1 MLVKS
6 ADRTAEMLAAL
17 VQCDQVRYAF
27 PYPGAAMRACFV
39 LIASCLVAAQPAA
52 AQAPDGARMP
62 LPTGQWLDPAGTAVG
77 VGQMPLAMVPAPG
90 DRQLVL
96 LLNGYREQGIQ
107 VVDRDGQV
115 LQTVPQE
122 AAFIGLA
129 FAADGRTLFASGGNQ
144 EVVYRYD
151 WTDHGATLRDSLI
164 LAPKVGRR
172 PGTHYPAA
180 LAPSADGRW
189 LYVAENLADSL
200 AVVDLRTDSVIQR
213 VATGRYPYGVVLTPD
228 GTVFVSNWGANAL
241 SVFTV
246 GPNGRLTGSEPVAA
260 GRHPSAMLL
269 NATGTRLF
277 VASGSTDR
285 IAVLDTKAR
294 KVIAE
299 LRDPPPAGPDE
310 GTTPNA
316 LALSA
321 DGTRLFVAEADANAV
336 AVFDLTAETAAVATA
351 RGDDRLAGRIPVGW
365 YPTSLAVLGD
375 TLYVGNGKGLAAG
388 PNPQGPGPY
397 PRTRGRGRHNDPLQ
411 YTLGQIRGAL
421 SIVPGAGV
429 SGAVLAALSARA
441 ARANGWN
448 GERPQF
454 RYPPLKH
461 VIYILKENRTYDQV
475 LGDLPQG
482 DGDTALVLFGR
493 DVTPNQ
499 HALAERFGV
508 FDRFF
513 VNSEVSADGHN
524 WSMAAYA
531 TDYVQKTTP
540 TNYSG
545 DGRTYDYEGLNRGEH
560 PEEDVASPAG
570 GYLWDLAQRAEITFR
585 NFGEFVEAEG
595 EGDER
600 RYRGTKPFLAAH
612 TDSLFPVFDMR
623 IPDQR
628 RADIWLAQ
636 FRRWEREGEMPA
648 FQIMHLPRDHTACAA
663 ANYETPSAMVADNDL
678 ALGRMVE
685 AVSRSQFW
693 SETAIFVME
702 DDAQN
707 GPDHID
713 SHRSLLLVISPWTR
727 GGVLHRFTNTTDV
740 LRTIEEVLGLAQLS
754 QFDWFGR
761 PIREIW
767 SDQADT
773 RPYAALTPVQ
783 PLDEMNPPSGVG
795 AALSQRFDF
804 SRPDAAEDIAFGQI
818 VWYAVKGPDVPWPG
832 LTRMSSLEARRS
844 R

>member
-1 MLVKS
+1 
-6 ADRTAEMLAAL
+6 
-17 VQCDQVRYAF
+17 
-27 PYPGAAMRACFV
+27 
-39 LIASCLVAAQPAA
+39 
-52 AQAPDGARMP
+52 
-62 LPTGQWLDPAGTAVG
+62 
-77 VGQMPLAMVPAPG
+77 MPLAMLPAPG
-90 DRQLVL
+90 GRQLVL
-96 LLNGYREQGIQ
+96 LLNGYLEHGLQ
-107 VVDRDGQV
+107 VVDRDGRV
-115 LQTVPQE
+115 LQTVPQH

-129 FAADGRTLFASGGNQ
+129 FAADGRTLLASGGNQ
-144 EVVYRYD
+144 DVVYRYD
-151 WTDHGATLRDSLI
+151 WTDQGATLRDSLI
-164 LAPKVGRR
+164 LALKERRR

-180 LAPSADGRW
+180 LAPSDDGRW

-200 AVVDLRTDSVIQR
+200 AVVDVRTGEVIQR
-213 VATGRYPYGVVLTPD
+213 VATGSYPYGVVVTPD
-228 GTVFVSNWGANAL
+228 GTVFVSNWGANEL
-241 SVFTV
+241 SVFTASDD
-246 GPNGRLTGSEPVAA
+246 GRLTSREPVAA
-260 GRHPSAMLL
+260 GRHPSALLL

-285 IAVLDTKAR
+285 IAVLDTKTR
-294 KVIAE
+294 TVIAE

-336 AVFDLTAETAAVATA
+336 AVFDLSATTADVASA
-351 RGDDRLAGRIPVGW
+351 SGDDGLAGRIPVGW
-365 YPTSLAVLGD
+365 YPTSLAVLDD

-397 PRTRGRGRHNDPLQ
+397 PESRGKHDDPRQ
-411 YTLGQIRGAL
+411 YTLGQIQGSL

-429 SGAVLAALSARA
+429 SGAALANLSARV

-448 GERPQF
+448 GERPRF
-454 RYPPLKH
+454 RYPPLEH
-461 VIYILKENRTYDQV
+461 LIYILKENRTYDQV

-482 DGDTALVLFGR
+482 DGDTSLVLFGR
-493 DVTPNQ
+493 DVTPNY
-499 HALAERFGV
+499 HALAERFGL

-531 TDYVQKTTP
+531 TDYTQKTAP

-545 DGRTYDYEGLNRGEH
+545 DGRTYDYEGLNRDKR

-570 GYLWDLAQRAEITFR
+570 GYLWDLAERASITFR
-585 NFGEFVEAEG
+585 NFGEFVEVEG
-595 EGDER
+595 DGDER

-612 TDSLFPVFDMR
+612 TDSLYPIFDMH

-628 RADIWLAQ
+628 RADVWLAQ
-636 FRRWEREGEMPA
+636 LRRWEREGQMPA
-648 FQIMHLPRDHTACAA
+648 LQIMHLPRDHTAGAA
-663 ANYETPSAMVADNDL
+663 AGYETPSAMVADNDL
-678 ALGRMVE
+678 ALGRIVE
-685 AVSRSQFW
+685 AVSRSPFW

-707 GPDHID
+707 GADHVD
-713 SHRSLLLVISPWTR
+713 SHRSPLLVISPWTR
-727 GGVLHRFTNTTDV
+727 EGVVHRFTNTTDA
-740 LRTIEEVLGLAQLS
+740 LRTIEEILGLAQLS

-767 SDQADT
+767 SDHPDT
-773 RPYAALTPVQ
+773 RPYAALTPTQ
-783 PLDEMNPPSGVG
+783 AIDEMNPPRGVG
-795 AALSQRFDF
+795 AIRSRRFDF
-804 SRPDAAEDIAFGQI
+804 SRPDAAEDIAFGEV

-832 LTRMSSLEARRS
+832 VTRMSSLEARRS